1 MFVWLCFL
9 GGGLVVVFL
18 GLGARGTVIA
28 QGESLEKAGES
39 GESGGEI
46 KIEIK
51 EKNWPEG
58 L

>member
-1 MFVWLCFL
+1 
-9 GGGLVVVFL
+9 LVVVFL